1 MNDLKTPE
9 EFGKSDKDPKDT
21 SLESSTNKMLDLY
34 ATNNKILK
42 AQIVIIE
49 HSDEY

>member
-1 MNDLKTPE
+1 MNDLKTPD
-9 EFGKSDKDPKDT
+9 EFGNSDKDAKDT
-21 SLESSTNKMLDLY
+21 SLESSTNKMLDSY

-49 HSDEY
+49 LPDKY